1 MFMILIIVLLNLF
14 ISYWN
19 AKQAGKVWAE
29 VKAIG
34 GWIRLVTWCAVIQSV
49 IGFTFSYAIILGLGA
64 HELGFLSA
72 KALSFMMSFTYILII
87 VPALGSGLV
96 LTINS
101 WIQFSR
107 DKSLSNL
114 GVASYNTFAQ
124 AYNTYRAIQDIG
136 PAFSEVLSG
145 FGGLFDGDSDDEE
158 DTMVKLA
165 IGLVIVAALA
175 GVVST
180 AVIVKRNAGTLPVSE
195 SVRESRAL
203 EYK

>member
-1 MFMILIIVLLNLF
+1 MFMILVIVLLNLF

-34 GWIRLVTWCAVIQSV
+34 GWIRLVTWCALIQSV
-49 IGFTFSYAIILGLGA
+49 IGFTFSYAIILGMGA

-72 KALSFMMSFTYILII
+72 KALSFMMSLTYILII

-96 LTINS
+96 ITIQS

-114 GVASYNTFAQ
+114 GAASYNTFAQ

-136 PAFSEVLSG
+136 PAFSEVLRG
-145 FGGLFDGDSDDEE
+145 FGNLFDDSRDDE
-158 DTMVKLA
+158 DTMLKLA
-165 IGLVIVAALA
+165 IGLVVVAALS
-175 GVVST
+175 GLVST
-180 AVIVKRNAGTLPVSE
+180 AVIVQRNAGTLPVSDRI
-195 SVRESRAL
+195 RESRAL